1 MSPHE
6 MAVGPQD
13 AGADLLSFLSARFIR
28 ESKTRLRRLVAAGG
42 VSVNGQ
48 AARGTRTL
56 ASGDVVEV
64 PEDVPA
70 GPPPPASVE
79 IEVLHEDARHLVVN
93 KPAGLPVIPARGGA
107 GREFYDSLAA
117 RLNAEAPE
125 AGPYVRPHVV
135 HRLDRETS
143 GVLLVA
149 KDQEAGREL
158 AGQFQHRT
166 VTKRYLAIVEGALP
180 RAELTVE
187 VPMRRSPSSVLKMAA
202 DERSGK
208 PARTGVR
215 LREAFG
221 HFSLLDVQLFTGRQ
235 HQIRFHMAAIGY
247 PLVVDT
253 LYGRR
258 DVLTGADFNRIV
270 GRAVAGCCAPPAGTV
285 LLARTPLH
293 ALSISYRPPGASEPV
308 ECCAPVPADM
318 EAFLNTLRR
327 LDPVG

>member
-1 MSPHE
+1 
-6 MAVGPQD
+6 MAVSPQD
-13 AGADLLSFLSARFIR
+13 AGADLLSFLSGRFIR
-28 ESKTRLRRLVAAGG
+28 ESKTRLRRLLAAGC
-42 VSVNGQ
+42 VNVNGR
-48 AARGTRTL
+48 AARGTRVL
-56 ASGDVVEV
+56 APGDVVEV
-64 PEDVPA
+64 PEETLA

-79 IEVLHEDARHLVVN
+79 IEVLHEDARLLVVN
-93 KPAGLPVIPARGGA
+93 KPAGLPVLPARGGA

-117 RLNAEAPE
+117 RLNAEVPE

-149 KDQEAGREL
+149 KDKEAGAEL
-158 AGQFQHRT
+158 AGQFQYRT
-166 VTKRYLAIVEGALP
+166 VTKRYLAIVEGVLP

-187 VPMRRSPSSVLKMAA
+187 VPMRRSPSSQLKMAA

-247 PLVVDT
+247 PLAVDM

-258 DVLTGADFNRIV
+258 DVLTGAAFNRIV
-270 GRAVAGCCAPPAGTV
+270 GKGRAPAEAV

-293 ALSISYRPPGASEPV
+293 ALSIGYRPPGAGEPV

-318 EAFLNTLRR
+318 EAFLDALRR
-327 LDPVG
+327 LDPALPRVNQSY